1 MQDNT
6 QVMQMIY
13 EQVKPIGIYN
23 LPLKKRFSLSTS
35 LTRENKQGI
44 QSDGLFDPLM
54 NCWGYARCWILG
66 VESNPTLEKHV
77 LWTRFCKYPK
87 TNNGFQRKLLHSSPR
102 KG

>member
-35 LTRENKQGI
+35 LT
-44 QSDGLFDPLM
+44 LCFT
-54 NCWGYARCWILG
+54 
-66 VESNPTLEKHV
+66 V
-77 LWTRFCKYPK
+77 WTRFCKYPK